1 MPELGTYGSVR
12 GVPSNGH
19 PYRDRCAARTGRLA
33 VDNAHALPTAPAFAH
48 KLHSLLP
55 PPTTRT
61 QSPSGPGSI
70 GAATILTRGEAIHLS
85 TAGHQLGR
93 LPPRLK
99 IRSARWL
106 KIRSAPTPSRSG
118 CQG

>member
-70 GAATILTRGEAIHLS
+70 GAATILTRGAS
-85 TAGHQLGR
+85 
-93 LPPRLK
+93 
-99 IRSARWL
+99 
-106 KIRSAPTPSRSG
+106 
-118 CQG
+118 